1 MSLINENY
9 IPIFPRLNLN
19 YLKNLRIDAYQ
30 IYLALSYIQNKF
42 RRDKNVILELDKFN
56 DSGFVRIRINSRARF

>member
-30 IYLALSYIQNKF
+30 IHLAPSYIQNKF